1 MSLRQTGISRNYSC
15 VNQTRLL
22 LTFPRTAQTEGWKP
36 IEELILVSPALADTA
51 TKLSAIY
58 RGIAETEK
66 ERATDLL
73 DAADFCEELTR
84 QMVITSSHIDSPGT
98 ILNAKCVSNIVILSW
113 KPIEELILILSCD
126 CFRSFVT
133 LSKCPAI
140 KSRIF
145 IDGRESHL

>member
-98 ILNAKCVSNIVILSW
+98 ILNAKCVSNIVILS
-113 KPIEELILILSCD
+113 CN

-133 LSKCPAI
+133 LPKCPAI